1 MSEHLGTRPKRTN
14 GIVTSAYSSP
24 SVETKKVNCHLSS
37 LTEPDTYHN
46 PFSKILRYT
55 TIKRT
60 F

>member
-37 LTEPDTYHN
+37 LTEPEAYHN
-46 PFSKILRYT
+46 QFSKIEVYYY
-55 TIKRT
+55 
-60 F
+60 